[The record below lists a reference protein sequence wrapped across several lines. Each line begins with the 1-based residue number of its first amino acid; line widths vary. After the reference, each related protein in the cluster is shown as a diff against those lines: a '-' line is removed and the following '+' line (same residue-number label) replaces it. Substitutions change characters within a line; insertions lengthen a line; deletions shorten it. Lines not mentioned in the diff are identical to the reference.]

1 MFNRKLRKLF
11 RDPKLFF
18 SDMLLKQ
25 HKKVAAVKPKKYDG
39 KHHFTVVS
47 AIYNVGRYLEEY
59 FQSLIAQRLDFR
71 THIHLVLV
79 DDGSTDDSAEIIKR
93 WQAKYPKNI
102 TYLWKENGG
111 QASARNLGL
120 QHVNTEWVTFID
132 PDDFVDKEYFFAADA
147 FASAHANSN
156 LHMMACNFVFYFDET
171 NMIKDTHPLKYRFA
185 GGDKLFPLDA
195 LKKQLQLSAST
206 AIFRTANIIK
216 HQLQFNAEIKP
227 SFEDAHF
234 VAHYLMSV
242 GTGSAGFL
250 KSARYYY
257 RKRGDGTS
265 TLDTSWEKPGL
276 FDAVLEKGCLDIL
289 NRYQEK
295 GLPVPYHVQLTMAYH
310 LIWYIKRLHSQPHA
324 LNFLTE
330 AQKKKF
336 YRLVDEIYS
345 RIDTQTIMEFDLAGS
360 WFFHKVGILGCF
372 KNSDPAFQIVYIESY
387 DAPKKLVQLRYF
399 TRAAGLEAISV
410 NGKDCVPHYVKT
422 MNHPFG
428 ERLFVQERRLWVPL
442 EENSLLK
449 ITINNVPTRLS
460 LAGKHHQQGL
470 KGNLITQ
477 HFRDQKPDYV
487 KKGKFDDYWLL
498 MDRETQADDNAEHL
512 YRYIRDNH
520 PEQKIIFALSEH
532 SHDWAR
538 LDREGFNLVA
548 FGSTRH
554 EAVLKSCAKIISSHA
569 DQCVVNYLGPKM
581 LSGRHF
587 IFLQHGVIKDDLS
600 VWLNQKEHIDCFV
613 TSSKA
618 EYLSVCG
625 EGSPYKYGKKEVVLS
640 GLPRYDQL
648 VNNQKVNGK
657 MLLIMPT
664 WRSNIVGAG
673 NGAGHERE
681 INPDFMSTRF
691 AQAWMS
697 LLNAPELAQLTKKYG
712 YQVVF
717 FPHANL
723 TPYLPKFQVPDY
735 ISVMGHADMAIQ
747 TLFKQATFMLTDYS
761 SVAFDMAVQRK
772 PSIYYQFD
780 EDEVFSGGHTYRKG
794 YFSYRENG
802 FGPVV
807 TEQSDVLAELD
818 TMMARGGLTLPAIQ
832 QRIEET
838 FPHRDGGNCART
850 YRAIVAL
857 DQPLTEGA
865 IDTEILESYAR
876 QASQY
881 RQWALATARWSQL
894 VEQGSAEQR
903 QHARLPLL
911 TALREGGKIG
921 EALHYLANAFTVEER
936 ESNNILIGEEANLH
950 MACRQWQK
958 AAACWQVLPVL
969 TPPEL
974 LAHMQSVAEQGDV
987 AVLRKIVRHQRR
999 HYDTA
1004 ALNVMSDVWAAIAAG
1019 DHDHALTLLD
1029 AHVAGFTE
1037 EERMAC
1043 RVDLLRCRLNREKGE
1058 FAPALEALK
1067 KCQTQGNAGISADI
1081 ELALIAA
1088 QQKRWKEV
1096 EAAVLK
1102 TGLTVDQQDS
1112 ALVLAYLQALR
1123 HQKKHDVLH
1132 AYLAQLPEQHSRHA
1146 LLLPELGEAFIALKL
1161 WNKAAEVWMAL
1172 LDDEPQA
1179 YYRLAYTYRM
1189 LGMAEEGLALL
1200 LGSHNGMPGDL
1211 DEWLL
1216 RAELAQLAGDWQE
1229 ASHAWSSVLRYY
1241 PDNAPAESWDRLY
1254 HAELISSMRGLKILE
1269 KNN

>member
-39 KHHFTVVS
+39 KQHFTVVS

-59 FQSLIAQRLDFR
+59 FQSLVAQRLDFR

-93 WQAKYPKNI
+93 WQAKYPENI

-147 FASAHANSN
+147 FASAHENSN

-185 GGDKLFPLDA
+185 GGDKLFPLDS

-206 AIFRTANIIK
+206 AIFRTAHIVK

-257 RKRGDGTS
+257 RKRSDGTS

-289 NRYQEK
+289 NRYQDK

-310 LIWYIKRLHSQPHA
+310 LIWYIKRLNSQPHA
-324 LNFLTE
+324 LDFLTE
-330 AQKKKF
+330 AQKEKF

-372 KNSDPAFQIVYIESY
+372 KNSDPAFQIVYVESF
-387 DAPKKLVQLRYF
+387 DAPKNLVQLRYF
-399 TRAAGLEAISV
+399 TRSVGLEAISV

-422 MNHPFG
+422 MNHTFG

-442 EENSLLK
+442 EENGLLK
-449 ITINNVPTRLS
+449 VTINNIPTRLA
-460 LAGKHHQQGL
+460 LAGKHHQQGV
-470 KGNLITQ
+470 KGSLITQ

-487 KKGKFDDYWLL
+487 KKGKFDGYWLL

-512 YRYIRDNH
+512 YRYIRNNH

-538 LDREGFNLVA
+538 LEQEGFNLVA
-548 FGSTRH
+548 FGSARH

-569 DQCVVNYLGPKM
+569 DKCVVNYLGPKM

-600 VWLNQKEHIDCFV
+600 VWLNQKEQIDCFV

-625 EGSPYKYGKKEVVLS
+625 EGSPYKYGKKEVILS

-648 VNNQKVNGK
+648 VNNQKANGK

-664 WRSNIVGAG
+664 WRSNIVGAA

-681 INPDFMSTRF
+681 VNPDFMSTRF

-697 LLNAPELAQLTKKYG
+697 LLNAPELEQLSKKYG

-723 TPYLPKFQVPDY
+723 TPYLPQFQVPDY

-772 PSIYYQFD
+772 PSIYFQFD

-802 FGPVV
+802 FGPVA
-807 TEQSDVLAELD
+807 TEQSGVLAELD
-818 TMMARGGLTLPAIQ
+818 AMMARGGLALPAIQ

-838 FPHRDGGNCART
+838 FPFRDGGNCART
-850 YRAIVAL
+850 YHAIAAL
-857 DQPLTEGA
+857 DQPLA
-865 IDTEILESYAR
+865 ADAVDTDILESYAR
-876 QASQY
+876 QASQH
-881 RQWALATARWSQL
+881 RQWALAAARWTRL
-894 VEQGSAEQR
+894 VKQGNAEQ
-903 QHARLPLL
+903 QQYARLPLL
-911 TALREGGKIG
+911 TALRESGKTG
-921 EALHYLANAFTVEER
+921 EALRYLAEAFTAEER
-936 ESNNILIGEEANLH
+936 ESNPILIGEAAQLH

-958 AAACWQVLPVL
+958 AAACWQALPVL
-969 TPPEL
+969 TPSEL

-987 AVLRKIVRHQRR
+987 AALRKLIRQQRR
-999 HYDTA
+999 HHDTA
-1004 ALNVMSDVWAAIAAG
+1004 MLNAMSDVWAAVAAG
-1019 DHDHALTLLD
+1019 DYDHALTTLN
-1029 AHVAGFTE
+1029 AHAALFTA
-1037 EERMAC
+1037 EERVAC
-1043 RVDLLRCRLNREKGE
+1043 QVELLRCRLNREKGE
-1058 FAPALEALK
+1058 FAVALEALK
-1067 KCQTQGNAGISADI
+1067 KHQALGNAGISAES

-1102 TGLTVDQQDS
+1102 TGLTVAQLDS

-1132 AYLAQLPEQHSRHA
+1132 AYLAQLPEQHSQHA
-1146 LLLPELGEAFIALKL
+1146 LLLPELGEAFITLKL
-1161 WNKAAEVWMAL
+1161 WNKAAEVWIAL
-1172 LDDEPQA
+1172 LDSEPQA
-1179 YYRLAYTYRM
+1179 HYRLAYTYRM
-1189 LGMAEEGLALL
+1189 LGMAEEGLALML
-1200 LGSHNGMPGDL
+1200 SNHNGMPGDL
-1211 DEWLL
+1211 NEWLL
-1216 RAELAQLAGDWQE
+1216 RAELAQLAGNWPE
-1229 ASHAWSSVLRYY
+1229 ASHAWTSILRYY
-1241 PDNAPAESWDRLY
+1241 PESAPAESWDRLY
-1254 HAELISSMRGLKILE
+1254 HAELISSMRGLKVLE